1 MEIEKDYLKRED
13 GIKEVI
19 AKKILKD
26 RKMTYEQR
34 FHRCLI
40 PIVLLGGMLIAVICS
55 VIMNNDNDNTLSVQN
70 LTGLILGCAMLCI
83 VLAYRVRRIA
93 LKGSLY
99 AGAEYDWVNAYD
111 DGDEA
116 FNVKY
121 EKGREAL
128 EYRTPDTTE
137 EKEENKRLLFRI
149 IPFWFSVYVIGLG
162 GLTVLLKYDA
172 ESPLMGQILYGV
184 GCAVAFFIVIC
195 VMVFGGVYSKYRLYK
210 SSKYDEYVEFYL
222 ANKSLDEGEE

>member
-1 MEIEKDYLKRED
+1 MEIEKEYLKRED
-13 GIKEVI
+13 GVKEVI

-26 RKMTYEQR
+26 RNMTYEQR

-40 PIVLLGGMLIAVICS
+40 PIVLLGVMLIAVIGS
-55 VIMNNDNDNTLSVQN
+55 VIVGGNTDNNTLSVQK
-70 LTGLILGCAMLCI
+70 LTGLVLGCAMLCVI
-83 VLAYRVRRIA
+83 LAHKARKTA

-99 AGAEYDWVNAYD
+99 ADSEYDWVNAYD
-111 DGDEA
+111 NGDEA

-128 EYRTPDTTE
+128 EYRTPDTAE
-137 EKEENKRLLFRI
+137 EKEENKRLLFKV

-210 SSKYDEYVEFYL
+210 SSKYDEYVRFYQEHQMD
-222 ANKSLDEGEE
+222 SEDE

>member
-1 MEIEKDYLKRED
+1 MEIEKDYLKNED
-13 GIKEVI
+13 GVKEVI

-26 RKMTYEQR
+26 RNMTYEQR

-40 PIVLLGGMLIAVICS
+40 PIVLFGGMLIAVICT
-55 VIMNNDNDNTLSVQN
+55 VILDNNTNSTLSVQKIA
-70 LTGLILGCAMLCI
+70 GLVLGCVMLCVI
-83 VLAYRVRRIA
+83 LAHKARKTA

-99 AGAEYDWVNAYD
+99 ADSEYDWVNAYD

-128 EYRTPDTTE
+128 EYRTPDTVE
-137 EKEENKRLLFRI
+137 EKEENKRLLFKI
-149 IPFWFSVYVIGLG
+149 VPFWFSVYVIGLG

-172 ESPLMGQILYGV
+172 ESPLLDQILYGV
-184 GCAVAFFIVIC
+184 GCAIAFFFIIF
-195 VMVFGGVYSKYRLYK
+195 VMVLGGVYSKYRMYK
-210 SSKYDEYVEFYL
+210 SSKYDEYIRFYQEHQ
-222 ANKSLDEGEE
+222 KDSEDE

>member
-26 RKMTYEQR
+26 RNMSYEQR

-55 VIMNNDNDNTLSVQN
+55 VIMGGNTDNNTLSVQK
-70 LTGLILGCAMLCI
+70 LTGLVLGCVMLCAI
-83 VLAYRVRRIA
+83 LAYKARKTA

-99 AGAEYDWVNAYD
+99 ADAEYDWVNAYD
-111 DGDEA
+111 NGDEA

-128 EYRTPDTTE
+128 EYRTPDTVE
-137 EKEENKRLLFRI
+137 EKEENKRLLFKI
-149 IPFWFSVYVIGLG
+149 VPFWFSVYVIGLG

-172 ESPLMGQILYGV
+172 ESPLLDQILYGV
-184 GCAVAFFIVIC
+184 GCAIAFFFIIC

-210 SSKYDEYVEFYL
+210 SSKYDEYVRFYQEHQMD
-222 ANKSLDEGEE
+222 SEDE

>member
-1 MEIEKDYLKRED
+1 MEIEKDYLKNED

-55 VIMNNDNDNTLSVQN
+55 VIMSDMDNDTLSVQK
-70 LTGLILGCAMLCI
+70 LAGLVLGCAMLCI
-83 VLAYRVRRIA
+83 ILAHKARKTA
-93 LKGSLY
+93 LEGSLY
-99 AGAEYDWVNAYD
+99 ADSEYDWVNAYD
-111 DGDEA
+111 DEDEA
-116 FNVKY
+116 FNIKY

-128 EYRTPDTTE
+128 EYRTPDTVE
-137 EKEENKRLLFRI
+137 EKEENKRLLLKI
-149 IPFWFSVYVIGLG
+149 VPFWFSVYVIGLG

-172 ESPLMGQILYGV
+172 ESPIMGQIQYGV
-184 GCAVAFFIVIC
+184 GCAIAFFFVIFI
-195 VMVFGGVYSKYRLYK
+195 MVALGQYAKLRMYK
-210 SSKYDEYVEFYL
+210 SSRYDEYVRFYQEHQ
-222 ANKSLDEGEE
+222 NDSEDE

>member
-1 MEIEKDYLKRED
+1 MEIEKDYLKNED
-13 GIKEVI
+13 GVKEVI

-26 RKMTYEQR
+26 RNMTYEQR

-40 PIVLLGGMLIAVICS
+40 PIVLFGGMLIAVICT
-55 VIMNNDNDNTLSVQN
+55 VILDNNTNNTLSVQK
-70 LTGLILGCAMLCI
+70 LAGLVLGCAMLCVI
-83 VLAYRVRRIA
+83 LAHKARKTA

-99 AGAEYDWVNAYD
+99 ADSEYDWVTAYD

-128 EYRTPDTTE
+128 EYRTPDTVE
-137 EKEENKRLLFRI
+137 EKEENKRLLFKI
-149 IPFWFSVYVIGLG
+149 VPFWFSVYVIGLG

-172 ESPLMGQILYGV
+172 ESPLLDQILYGV
-184 GCAVAFFIVIC
+184 GCAIAFFFIIC
-195 VMVFGGVYSKYRLYK
+195 VMVFGGLYSKYRLYK
-210 SSKYDEYVEFYL
+210 SSKYDEYVRFYQEH
-222 ANKSLDEGEE
+222 KKDSEDE

>member
-1 MEIEKDYLKRED
+1 MEIEKDYLKNED
-13 GIKEVI
+13 GVKEVI

-40 PIVLLGGMLIAVICS
+40 PIVLFGGMLIAVICT
-55 VIMNNDNDNTLSVQN
+55 VILDNNTNSTLTVQKIA
-70 LTGLILGCAMLCI
+70 GLVLGCAMLCVI
-83 VLAYRVRRIA
+83 LAYKARKTA

-99 AGAEYDWVNAYD
+99 ADSEYDWVNAYD
-111 DGDEA
+111 NGDEA

-128 EYRTPDTTE
+128 EYRTPDTVE
-137 EKEENKRLLFRI
+137 EKEENKRLLFKI
-149 IPFWFSVYVIGLG
+149 VPFWFSVYVIGLG

-172 ESPLMGQILYGV
+172 ESPLLDQILYGV
-184 GCAVAFFIVIC
+184 GCAIAFFFIIF

-210 SSKYDEYVEFYL
+210 SSKYDEYVRFYQEHQ
-222 ANKSLDEGEE
+222 KDSEDE